1 MQMNTFL
8 MISLLLSSSAF
19 EQETPPQEKAD
30 QMLQRI
36 HFAQKLLEDEH
47 EPTRK
52 WFTILRS
59 VYAGAAAVNAV
70 LARIDEEGKI
80 AHNTHAVKASLG
92 LIRAFADPY
101 VPTYAPKELRAMPQT
116 TKEEKAAKLAKA
128 EELLEK
134 GSRQAIH
141 RLSWKGRILP
151 AIVHVL
157 GGLVIWHYQES
168 WERGLISAVVGQTVT
183 EITARTQPSGVI
195 KAWETYQNKFLREG
209 ALPQEPE
216 VSFFIIP
223 TPLGVQ
229 TGFQF

>member
-1 MQMNTFL
+1 MNTFL

-19 EQETPPQEKAD
+19 EQEIEPEENPD
-30 QMLQRI
+30 QLIERI
-36 HFAQKLLEDEH
+36 DFAEKLLEAERA
-47 EPTRK
+47 PTRR

-59 VYAGAAAVNAV
+59 VYAGAAAMNAI
-70 LARIDEEGKI
+70 LARIDEEGKV
-80 AHNTHAVKASLG
+80 AHNTHAAKASLG
-92 LIRAFADPY
+92 LIRALFDPY
-101 VPTYAPKELRAMPQT
+101 VPTYASEQLRAMPQT
-116 TKEEKAAKLAKA
+116 TQEEKEAKLTKA

-134 GSRQAIH
+134 GSRQAVH

-168 WERGLISAVVGQTVT
+168 WERGLISTVVGQTVT
-183 EITARTQPSGVI
+183 EITARTQPGGII

-216 VSFFIIP
+216 VSFFIVP

-229 TGFQF
+229 AGFQF